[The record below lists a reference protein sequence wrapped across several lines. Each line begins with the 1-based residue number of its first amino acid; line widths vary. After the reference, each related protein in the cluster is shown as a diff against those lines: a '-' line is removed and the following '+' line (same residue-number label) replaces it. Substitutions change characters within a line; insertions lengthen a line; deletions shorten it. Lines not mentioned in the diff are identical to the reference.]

1 MINVAILYIGH
12 PRFKDLSMPNHKK
25 LIDAISTKFKVTIYD
40 FTQPILDRSECPFT
54 SSGGIQL
61 WDFYTSIDKIKEDV
75 IIKIRTDLFF
85 TDSSIIHIISEL
97 KKIVDN
103 QIDVSFL
110 GLGLLSE
117 HVDSEVYKQEYY
129 SYTYHKSG
137 KVLDWIVIVNKKYI
151 STKEIVFKD
160 LTTGKSSR
168 NGSGNYTWKLIV
180 NLVKPPVRSNVVS
193 CHTALIRKFYKNE
206 DFIFKNIVLD
216 MFETSLPQHPS
227 MITFFKENLCN

>member
-12 PRFKDLSMPNHKK
+12 SRFKDLSLLNHKK
-25 LIDAISTKFKVTIYD
+25 LIDAISTKFKVTIYN
-40 FTQPILDRSECPFT
+40 FTQPILDRSECLFT

-85 TDSSIIHIISEL
+85 TDSSITAIISEL
-97 KKIVDN
+97 TQIAYY

-117 HVDSEVYKQEYY
+117 HFDSNIYEEKFY
-129 SYTYHKSG
+129 SYSYRKNG
-137 KVLDWIVIVNKKYI
+137 KVLDWIVIVNKKFI
-151 STKEIVFKD
+151 STKEIVFED

-180 NLVKPPVRSNVVS
+180 KSPLDTNVVC
-193 CHTALIRKFYKNE
+193 CHTALIRKLYKNE
-206 DFIFKNIVLD
+206 DFIFKNVVLD
-216 MFETSLPQHPS
+216 MFELSLPQPPS
-227 MITFFKENLCN
+227 IVTFFKENLCN

>member
-12 PRFKDLSMPNHKK
+12 PRFKDLSMLNHKK
-25 LIDAISTKFKVTIYD
+25 LTDAISIEFKVTIYD
-40 FTQPILDRSECPFT
+40 FTQPILDRSECSFI

-61 WDFYTSIDKIKEDV
+61 WDFYTSVDKIKEDV
-75 IIKIRTDLFF
+75 VIKIRTDLFF
-85 TDSSIIHIISEL
+85 TDSSMIHIISEL

-117 HVDSEVYKQEYY
+117 HFDSELYKQEYY
-129 SYTYHKSG
+129 SYPYSKTG
-137 KVLDWIVIVNKKYI
+137 KVLDWIVIVNKKFI
-151 STKEIVFKD
+151 STKEAVFEE

-168 NGSGNYTWKLIV
+168 NSSGNYTWKLIV
-180 NLVKPPVRSNVVS
+180 KPPVRSNIVS
-193 CHTALIRKFYKNE
+193 CHTALIRKLYKNE

-216 MFETSLPQHPS
+216 MFEISLPQHPS
-227 MITFFKENLCN
+227 IVTFFKENLCN

>member
-1 MINVAILYIGH
+1 MINVAVLYIGH
-12 PRFKDLSMPNHKK
+12 PRFKDLSMLNHKK
-25 LIDAISTKFKVTIYD
+25 LIDTISMDFKVTIYD
-40 FTQPILDRSECPFT
+40 FTQPILDRAECPFT

-61 WDFYTSIDKIKEDV
+61 WDFYTSVDKIEEDI

-85 TDSSIIHIISEL
+85 TDSSIKTIISEL
-97 KKIVDN
+97 KQIVN
-103 QIDVSFL
+103 KEITVSFL

-117 HVDSEVYKQEYY
+117 HVDSGIYKEEYY
-129 SYTYHKSG
+129 SYTYRKSG
-137 KVLDWIVIVNKKYI
+137 KVLDWIVIADKKFI
-151 STKEIVFKD
+151 STKEVVFED

-180 NLVKPPVRSNVVS
+180 NPRVTANVVS

-206 DFIFKNIVLD
+206 DFIFKNLVLD

-227 MITFFKENLCN
+227 IVTFFKENLCN